1 MLNNIREDDRSR
13 LLFLKT
19 LSDIRWTRH
28 ADATR
33 ALSEQFSS
41 ISKALKNLSESS
53 FETLDTRHEDV
64 IIKKMQRLETRFMSI
79 LWNVILQ

>member
-1 MLNNIREDDRSR
+1 MLNNIREDDRGR

-53 FETLDTRHEDV
+53 FETLDTRHEAV
-64 IIKKMQRLETRFMSI
+64 IIKKCRGLKLDS
-79 LWNVILQ
+79 